1 MKCCATCQHRKKN
14 KLSCEK
20 YKALKPWRV
29 IVDHKF
35 CKHYASSIFVPAACD
50 PLDAYLGFA
59 IGDAMGVPVEFL
71 SRKEMKRNPVTDME
85 GHGAHMQPPGV
96 WSDDT
101 SLLLAN
107 SHALTTYGYDPEM
120 IANEM
125 IEWMDYGKYS
135 ATGTMFG
142 LGDETRKSLDRIK
155 AGYEAISAGGIGNY
169 ENGNGSLMRILPMAY
184 FLLNCNDFEKKRRI
198 IFEVSSITHRNLT
211 SKIACHFLL
220 ELVMKVIETKDFE
233 VSYKDTCCVFSGF
246 YEEEKEGV
254 FKRIFSGKIGM
265 LLEREVKTSSY
276 VIDTLEAVLWCIAN
290 TDNYKNSVI
299 KAINLGGDTDTIGA
313 IVGGI
318 AGIIYGKDKIPQKW
332 VETCA
337 NKKLIKEEAWK
348 MKELVKNFQL

>member
-1 MKCCATCQHRKKN
+1 
-14 KLSCEK
+14 
-20 YKALKPWRV
+20 
-29 IVDHKF
+29 
-35 CKHYASSIFVPAACD
+35 
-50 PLDAYLGFA
+50 
-59 IGDAMGVPVEFL
+59 
-71 SRKEMKRNPVTDME
+71 
-85 GHGAHMQPPGV
+85 
-96 WSDDT
+96 
-101 SLLLAN
+101 
-107 SHALTTYGYDPEM
+107 
-120 IANEM
+120 
-125 IEWMDYGKYS
+125 
-135 ATGTMFG
+135 
-142 LGDETRKSLDRIK
+142 
-155 AGYEAISAGGIGNY
+155 
-169 ENGNGSLMRILPMAY
+169 
-184 FLLNCNDFEKKRRI
+184 
-198 IFEVSSITHRNLT
+198 
-211 SKIACHFLL
+211 
-220 ELVMKVIETKDFE
+220 MKVIETKDFE